1 MDARKEGV
9 SASAGTLHGQNE
21 EAIVPDKENAD
32 RELKQTSGGL
42 LTAMVMGGSL
52 HSEEKPRD
60 RGRKP
65 LVVEYPQ
72 MIWKGDDICV
82 LQKPA
87 DWICSASDVDK
98 KKGRKLDPNEDLRN
112 KGFKVMKDLLD
123 FKFAEREKKYI
134 HWWIQLM
141 HEADREQFP
150 NLFDVDQNY
159 GLCHRLDRETSGTV
173 LVGVTKKSRTQMREC
188 FHRHYVRKLCERGD
202 WMQVQSEFGTYAG
215 QAALESYPLN
225 EVLAAARIDAAAA
238 EGDVQA
244 AAQML
249 DDMDRESVKINI
261 AHINSAIRTCWNAE
275 GAMHSAA
282 KYLFDL
288 IPGLC
293 LTPDIVTFTCLVGAY
308 TSAEL
313 SDIQAVYAKIKDVGV
328 EVDKAFAEVYLF
340 TVLRMPASNEIGP
353 AGLSK
358 LPNDRIRAAMA
369 ALKDFNADG
378 LELTRLSCAI
388 ERALHKVEG

>member
-1 MDARKEGV
+1 
-9 SASAGTLHGQNE
+9 
-21 EAIVPDKENAD
+21 
-32 RELKQTSGGL
+32 
-42 LTAMVMGGSL
+42 
-52 HSEEKPRD
+52 
-60 RGRKP
+60 
-65 LVVEYPQ
+65 
-72 MIWKGDDICV
+72 
-82 LQKPA
+82 
-87 DWICSASDVDK
+87 
-98 KKGRKLDPNEDLRN
+98 
-112 KGFKVMKDLLD
+112 VMKDLLD

-202 WMQVQSEFGTYAG
+202 WMQVQREFGTYAG
-215 QAALESYPLN
+215 QALESFPLN

-244 AAQML
+244 AAQIL
-249 DDMDRESVKINI
+249 DDMDKEGVKINI
-261 AHINSAIRTCWNAE
+261 AHINSAIRTCWNAK
-275 GAMHSAA
+275 GASHSAA

-288 IPGLC
+288 IPGLG
-293 LTPDIVTFTCLVGAY
+293 LTPDIVTFTCLIGAY
-308 TSAEL
+308 TSADI
-313 SDIQAVYAKIKDVGV
+313 SDIQAVYAKMKDVGV
-328 EVDKAFAEVYLF
+328 EVDKAFAEVYLV
-340 TVLRMPASNEIGP
+340 TVLRKPASNEIGP

-358 LPNDRIRAAMA
+358 LPNDRIRAAKA

-388 ERALHKVEG
+388 ERALHKVEV

>member
-1 MDARKEGV
+1 M
-9 SASAGTLHGQNE
+9 
-21 EAIVPDKENAD
+21 
-32 RELKQTSGGL
+32 
-42 LTAMVMGGSL
+42 
-52 HSEEKPRD
+52 
-60 RGRKP
+60 
-65 LVVEYPQ
+65 
-72 MIWKGDDICV
+72 
-82 LQKPA
+82 
-87 DWICSASDVDK
+87 
-98 KKGRKLDPNEDLRN
+98 
-112 KGFKVMKDLLD
+112 
-123 FKFAEREKKYI
+123 
-134 HWWIQLM
+134 
-141 HEADREQFP
+141 
-150 NLFDVDQNY
+150 
-159 GLCHRLDRETSGTV
+159 
-173 LVGVTKKSRTQMREC
+173 
-188 FHRHYVRKLCERGD
+188 
-202 WMQVQSEFGTYAG
+202 
-215 QAALESYPLN
+215 
-225 EVLAAARIDAAAA
+225 LAAARIDAAAA